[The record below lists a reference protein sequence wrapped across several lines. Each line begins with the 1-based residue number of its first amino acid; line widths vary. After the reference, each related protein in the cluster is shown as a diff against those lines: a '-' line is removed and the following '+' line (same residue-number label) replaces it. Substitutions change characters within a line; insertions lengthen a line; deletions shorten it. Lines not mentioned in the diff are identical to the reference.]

1 MDIYLS
7 ISYAHIVFSFLWIE
21 KSNFLWNE
29 KSRDF
34 QSSGLWYLFPG
45 KHDAL
50 FTLSFDSPDQSGD
63 PFYWIIIWK
72 YNYILCV
79 NLAFSSLME
88 WLWARYGHFFM
99 SLSLKC
105 FFSRL
110 FFNEIESV
118 SQVKKN
124 FTLQMLK

>member
-1 MDIYLS
+1 MCLS
-7 ISYAHIVFSFLWIE
+7 CIQFT
-21 KSNFLWNE
+21 
-29 KSRDF
+29 D
-34 QSSGLWYLFPG
+34 GM
-45 KHDAL
+45 AL
-50 FTLSFDSPDQSGD
+50 GSIW
-63 PFYWIIIWK
+63 PF
-72 YNYILCV
+72 
-79 NLAFSSLME
+79 
-88 WLWARYGHFFM
+88 FFM